1 MSLAGL
7 GGMPNYAKTE
17 PVVSMDDEPK
27 TVEKNL
33 ATCKVEDIS
42 VLESKVGHS
51 SFGNE
56 IDRTVEEKRTRIC
69 VESRGERRLQVK
81 VDEGAA
87 SGESGPR
94 STGGGRERCRG
105 CGVREEPRKN
115 ELCESCKQE
124 GSGNFEGK
132 VTRSSTRRRLGVQPV
147 TPRLEEPRAVRAN
160 RGMKRRF
167 PGAVSGDESDD
178 NCDKRKRT
186 RVRSISKVCGPN
198 AQQQSGSETSGK
210 GKEAIDK
217 DWKPSVRGKRRGR
230 QSEVFLCNVEGCE
243 KSFVDA
249 VALYNHGRVH
259 GDRPY
264 VCHWE
269 GCTKRFSERSKLK
282 RHFLIH
288 TGEKPFICVYEGCG
302 KAFSLDFN
310 LRSHMKTHTGEYH
323 ECPHPGCE
331 KRYCQ
336 EYKLRAHICKEH
348 KGAGKSSDNGGRL
361 AKEDSVISS
370 NDKAAKK
377 KERAEQLEL
386 RRAKLEKC
394 KEGKRKRIQELEA
407 ELEGE
412 MKELTKLDKAL
423 RKVTREQEEEEFE
436 GCVEQDLLSD
446 NAGEAELGEVYGEEK
461 EVVMFA
467 HKLPTADQGARLMNQ
482 VVLIQ
487 GPTPPLS
494 PSISSSQPFLMSR
507 VSTLDSTSPTESGLH
522 SHHSTHLLPYSVTP
536 ICQLSMD
543 SLFGDRRN
551 SQNLVS
557 FVGSQGLSMSKDR
570 LGDPHGGGVSQAFSA
585 NCQSS
590 ISFIHGE
597 QSSQCEPPVSQ
608 LFTYQEQ
615 PCLQD

>member
-1 MSLAGL
+1 MDSTPNQPESGQDLFTEDDKKNVDKELA
-7 GGMPNYAKTE
+7 P
-17 PVVSMDDEPK
+17 
-27 TVEKNL
+27 
-33 ATCKVEDIS
+33 CKVKEEEPI
-42 VLESKVGHS
+42 LENRTGKS
-51 SFGNE
+51 SGLEPERPVDLKNGCE
-56 IDRTVEEKRTRIC
+56 L
-69 VESRGERRLQVK
+69 RGERKLQVK
-81 VDEGAA
+81 VEEGSA
-87 SGESGPR
+87 SGESGPK
-94 STGGGRERCRG
+94 STGSGRERCRG
-105 CGVREEPRKN
+105 CGVREEPRRN
-115 ELCESCKQE
+115 ELCKGCKQE
-124 GSGNFEGK
+124 GSGSFEGK

-167 PGAVSGDESDD
+167 PGDESDD
-178 NCDKRKRT
+178 NCDKRKRA
-186 RVRSISKVCGPN
+186 RVRSMSKVCGPN
-198 AQQQSGSETSGK
+198 GQQQSGSETSGK
-210 GKEAIDK
+210 GKDTDK

-230 QSEVFLCNVEGCE
+230 PSETFVCNVAGCE

-264 VCHWE
+264 VCHYE

-370 NDKAAKK
+370 NNKAAKK
-377 KERAEQLEL
+377 KERSELLEV

-394 KEGKRKRIQELEA
+394 KEGKKKRILELEA
-407 ELEGE
+407 ELEAE
-412 MKELTKLDKAL
+412 TKELTKLDKAL
-423 RKVTREQEEEEFE
+423 RKVAREQEHEELE
-436 GCVEQDLLSD
+436 GCVEQDLSSD

-482 VVLIQ
+482 VLIQ
-487 GPTPPLS
+487 GSTPPLS
-494 PSISSSQPFLMSR
+494 PSISSSPQPFLMSR
-507 VSTLDSTSPTESGLH
+507 ISHLDATSPTTSGLH
-522 SHHSTHLLPYSVTP
+522 SVRSPHLYSYSMTP
-536 ICQLSMD
+536 ICQSMD
-543 SLFGDRRN
+543 SLFGKQDRD
-551 SQNLVS
+551 
-557 FVGSQGLSMSKDR
+557 GHTDGHGLSVSQER
-570 LGDPHGGGVSQAFSA
+570 LCDPHGGGVSQAFSA

-597 QSSQCEPPVSQ
+597 ESSQCEPPVSQ
-608 LFTYQEQ
+608 LFTYHEQ